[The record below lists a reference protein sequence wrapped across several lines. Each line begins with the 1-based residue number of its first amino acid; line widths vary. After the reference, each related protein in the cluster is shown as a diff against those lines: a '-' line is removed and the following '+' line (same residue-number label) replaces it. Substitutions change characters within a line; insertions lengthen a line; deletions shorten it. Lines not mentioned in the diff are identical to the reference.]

1 MKVTNKK
8 TGQDVTKYVIQFL
21 ENKITL
27 EQYKKLIGVT
37 K

>member
-1 MKVTNKK
+1 MQIINKT
-8 TGQDVTKYVIQFL
+8 TGKDVTKYAIQFL

>member
-1 MKVTNKK
+1 MQIINKK
-8 TGQDVTKYVIQFL
+8 TSKDVTKYAIQFL